1 MKSPLSYL
9 TSWFAPLLVRFN
21 VYLRA
26 TKGLFDASVVLL
38 LVTACTSSAI
48 AMILGH
54 LTDLGFYQGQQ
65 WAVFAGPVMLLGVS
79 LFSAV
84 SSVGSMVVMARMSQ
98 NVLVTLRNSFFS
110 RAPQYQMFS
119 IGRMS
124 AKFVNKDT
132 IALSGATES
141 FMVLVRDSM
150 LAVALLAV
158 PFRHN
163 WQLMLMTVFLV
174 PASPFVLR
182 SISLRRRLIV
192 NASQDNVGAMHSRVE
207 ESYGVLKLVKAAC
220 SCDRDGRH
228 FAPVKRRWHVL
239 HAAKLL
245 SPLSPTPIG
254 SWCLTTVW
262 CMSRE
267 HKRSYSSAPQDFF
280 TSFTNYRQ
288 PGGHTP
294 DGRLFFLLPYPG
306 RSCAFV
312 SSSGGGAHAS

>member
-1 MKSPLSYL
+1 MRSPLSYL
-9 TSWFAPLLVRFN
+9 TFWFVPLLVRFN
-21 VYLRA
+21 VYLGA

-54 LTDLGFYQGQQ
+54 LTDLGFCQGQR
-65 WAVFAGPVMLLGVS
+65 WAVF
-79 LFSAV
+79 
-84 SSVGSMVVMARMSQ
+84 ARMSQ

-124 AKFVNKDT
+124 VKFVNKDT

-158 PFRHN
+158 TFWHN

-174 PASPFVLR
+174 AASPFVLC

-192 NASQDNVGAMHSRVE
+192 KASQDNVGAMHSRVE
-207 ESYGVLKLVKAAC
+207 ESYGAQKLVQAAC
-220 SCDRDGRH
+220 SCDSDGRH
-228 FAPVKRRWHVL
+228 FAPVK
-239 HAAKLL
+239 AALARLARGK
-245 SPLSPTPIG
+245 
-254 SWCLTTVW
+254 TTVTTIADTDW
-262 CMSRE
+262 IVVLDNGVVHEQVTQAELLVRPSGLF
-267 HKRSYSSAPQDFF
+267 HQLYKLQTA
-280 TSFTNYRQ
+280 
-288 PGGHTP
+288 
-294 DGRLFFLLPYPG
+294 GRTHP
-306 RSCAFV
+306 
-312 SSSGGGAHAS
+312 

>member
-1 MKSPLSYL
+1 MRSPLSYL
-9 TSWFAPLLVRFN
+9 TSWFVPLLVRFN
-21 VYLRA
+21 VYLGA

-54 LTDLGFYQGQQ
+54 LTDLGFYQGQR
-65 WAVFAGPVMLLGVS
+65 WAVFAWLVMLLGVS

-84 SSVGSMVVMARMSQ
+84 SSVGSMVVMARMNQ
-98 NVLVTLRNSFFS
+98 NVLVTLRNSFF

-124 AKFVNKDT
+124 VKFVNKDT

-158 PFRHN
+158 PFWHN

-207 ESYGVLKLVKAAC
+207 ESYGAQKLVKAAC
-220 SCDRDGRH
+220 SCDSDGRH
-228 FAPVKRRWHVL
+228 FAPVK
-239 HAAKLL
+239 AA
-245 SPLSPTPIG
+245 
-254 SWCLTTVW
+254 
-262 CMSRE
+262 
-267 HKRSYSSAPQDFF
+267 
-280 TSFTNYRQ
+280 
-288 PGGHTP
+288 
-294 DGRLFFLLPYPG
+294 
-306 RSCAFV
+306 
-312 SSSGGGAHAS
+312 

>member
-1 MKSPLSYL
+1 MRSPLSYL
-9 TSWFAPLLVRFN
+9 TFWFVPLLVRFN
-21 VYLRA
+21 VYLGA

-54 LTDLGFYQGQQ
+54 LTDLGFCQGQR

-84 SSVGSMVVMARMSQ
+84 SSVSSMVVMARMSQ

-124 AKFVNKDT
+124 VKFVNKDT

-158 PFRHN
+158 TFWHN

-174 PASPFVLR
+174 AASPFVLC

-192 NASQDNVGAMHSRVE
+192 KASQDNVGAMHSRVE
-207 ESYGVLKLVKAAC
+207 ESYGAQKLVQAAC
-220 SCDRDGRH
+220 SCDSDGRH
-228 FAPVKRRWHVL
+228 FAPVK
-239 HAAKLL
+239 AALARLARGKTTVTTIA
-245 SPLSPTPIG
+245 TPIG

-262 CMSRE
+262 CMSR
-267 HKRSYSSAPQDFF
+267 
-280 TSFTNYRQ
+280 
-288 PGGHTP
+288 
-294 DGRLFFLLPYPG
+294 
-306 RSCAFV
+306 
-312 SSSGGGAHAS
+312 

>member
-1 MKSPLSYL
+1 MRSPLSYL
-9 TSWFAPLLVRFN
+9 TFWFVPLLVRFN
-21 VYLRA
+21 VYLGA

-54 LTDLGFYQGQQ
+54 LTDLGFCQGQR

-84 SSVGSMVVMARMSQ
+84 SSVSSMVVMARMSQ
-98 NVLVTLRNSFFS
+98 NVLVTLRNSFFLGLRS
-110 RAPQYQMFS
+110 IRS

-124 AKFVNKDT
+124 VKFVNKDT

-158 PFRHN
+158 TFWHN

-174 PASPFVLR
+174 AASPFVLC

-192 NASQDNVGAMHSRVE
+192 KASQDNVGAMHSRVE
-207 ESYGVLKLVKAAC
+207 ESYGAQKLVQAAC
-220 SCDRDGRH
+220 SCDSDGRH
-228 FAPVKRRWHVL
+228 FAPVK
-239 HAAKLL
+239 AALARLARGK
-245 SPLSPTPIG
+245 
-254 SWCLTTVW
+254 TTVTTIADTDW
-262 CMSRE
+262 IVVLDNGVVHEQVTQAELLVRPSGLF
-267 HKRSYSSAPQDFF
+267 HQLYKLQTA
-280 TSFTNYRQ
+280 
-288 PGGHTP
+288 
-294 DGRLFFLLPYPG
+294 GRTHP
-306 RSCAFV
+306 
-312 SSSGGGAHAS
+312 